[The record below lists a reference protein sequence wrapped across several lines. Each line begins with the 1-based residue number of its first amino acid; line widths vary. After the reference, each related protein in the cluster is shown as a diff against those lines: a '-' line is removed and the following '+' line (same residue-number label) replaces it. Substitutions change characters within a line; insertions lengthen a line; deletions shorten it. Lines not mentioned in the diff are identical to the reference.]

1 MCFGYTCYCFILI
14 RTIPYLFVDSIM
26 ATNTTYAS
34 HTFSNNSFFDDV
46 FAARADQ
53 EIRIVIAGK
62 TGEGKRLFD

>member
-1 MCFGYTCYCFILI
+1 
-14 RTIPYLFVDSIM
+14 M